1 MILRGYKISHF
12 SLGIFSN
19 TVVLSLRRVKILSM
33 LSTLSQALRYIPA
46 GKGKRGRPKRRW
58 KRSAE
63 KEMRKSNWT
72 CTEEM
77 GVRKTSMN

>member
-1 MILRGYKISHF
+1 M
-12 SLGIFSN
+12 
-19 TVVLSLRRVKILSM
+19 
-33 LSTLSQALRYIPA
+33 RYIPA

-77 GVRKTSMN
+77 GVIKKNKHELRDPGDSLCADQPTKTK